1 MKIQKL
7 KILFLLSSLKKK
19 EFFYSFKKRDFWI
32 RVVTA
37 IAVVYLVLNSISSS
51 SFLVQFIKDNF
62 HLSST
67 NFIPIFNIVLFFVF
81 LCNIAAIIFL
91 GTANY
96 DQSFIKIFL
105 RFPISLK
112 QIIFFRTIS
121 VSSELVNIIFLP
133 LYISAYFIAGNSINF
148 TGVLVFLLVL
158 LLFLL
163 CLNSLIEFLRN
174 ITSAIISLKK
184 YKNIFWFLTFVFTL
198 FIIVIIPKI
207 FTYFTNQESIKKISD
222 VLFYFPTGVF
232 TKSLFSLNGNIT
244 VSQLYLYIFY
254 FVLLGV
260 MLFAANLLLV
270 KFYKN
275 RDFGK
280 VNVKSKLT
288 RPKVS
293 NFIHKIKLGAFE
305 EKNLIYLF
313 RGPRPLL
320 NAFGFIFIEIYLVY
334 FATAKVND
342 GTIKNIYV
350 LFSIIIY
357 LQSLIIIANAANFF
371 AYDYSGIINYFFR
384 PLKIRSFINS
394 KILIVNIFTII
405 NTLSLIY
412 LGLLLKLNAIDIV
425 LQFDLLFFTY
435 LVFLII
441 AIIISFYF
449 PKVVGFYSI
458 MGMNMSILSVIIG
471 IIFAMAFWGL
481 DYLLLTGIKF
491 ITTKLVIIFLI
502 FLINLTIINFKE
514 KIFALFN
521 KILIKQKE
529 KIIDVCL

>member
-1 MKIQKL
+1 
-7 KILFLLSSLKKK
+7 
-19 EFFYSFKKRDFWI
+19 
-32 RVVTA
+32 
-37 IAVVYLVLNSISSS
+37 
-51 SFLVQFIKDNF
+51 
-62 HLSST
+62 
-67 NFIPIFNIVLFFVF
+67 
-81 LCNIAAIIFL
+81 
-91 GTANY
+91 
-96 DQSFIKIFL
+96 
-105 RFPISLK
+105 
-112 QIIFFRTIS
+112 
-121 VSSELVNIIFLP
+121 
-133 LYISAYFIAGNSINF
+133 
-148 TGVLVFLLVL
+148 
-158 LLFLL
+158 
-163 CLNSLIEFLRN
+163 
-174 ITSAIISLKK
+174 
-184 YKNIFWFLTFVFTL
+184 
-198 FIIVIIPKI
+198 
-207 FTYFTNQESIKKISD
+207 
-222 VLFYFPTGVF
+222 
-232 TKSLFSLNGNIT
+232 
-244 VSQLYLYIFY
+244 
-254 FVLLGV
+254 

-342 GTIKNIYV
+342 GTIKYIYV

-384 PLKIRSFINS
+384 PLKIRTFINS

-405 NTLSLIY
+405 NALSLIY

-502 FLINLTIINFKE
+502 FLINLTIINIKE

-529 KIIDVCL
+529 KIINVCL